1 MLAKHK
7 PTELC
12 NHIWKP
18 LRKEE
23 SREAVVSERQNE
35 NFNNMDHS
43 ESDRI
48 FEHNHL
54 GHNRKDERET
64 ICWSCH
70 ESIDTDGNEKCVECN
85 WGIKC
90 GCGKC
95 TCDDPR
101 SKVKKKGIY
110 A

>member
-1 MLAKHK
+1 MLEKHK
-7 PTELC
+7 KSELC

-18 LRKEE
+18 LRSE

-35 NFNNMDHS
+35 NFNNMDTT
-43 ESDRI
+43 ESDRA

-54 GHNRKDERET
+54 GHKKKDERET

-90 GCGKC
+90 ACGKC
-95 TCDDPR
+95 TCDDPK
-101 SKVKKKGIY
+101 SKVRKKGAY